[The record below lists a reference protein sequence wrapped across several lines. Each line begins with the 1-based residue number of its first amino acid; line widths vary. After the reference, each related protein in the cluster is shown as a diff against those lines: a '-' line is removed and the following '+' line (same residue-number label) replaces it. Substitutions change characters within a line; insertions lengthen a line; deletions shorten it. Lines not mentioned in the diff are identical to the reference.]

1 MTVAE
6 LYSQVSQ
13 LGFEDALEHDERF
26 YFAVNRALLQV
37 NSLRPATKSLLINHH
52 PIENMLKSSS
62 FKPIS
67 RVKDITF
74 EAVGAKAYYFEA
86 DGNGV
91 VNIEKYNESNKAW
104 DILSRKTLESKG
116 FIPYRNFIKKEN
128 VEGFAEGR
136 VRLRFSGEFIYSI
149 RNVAMYEHLY
159 SNNVED
165 IPSYEPFH
173 RYDMTKYAD
182 DFIGF
187 AETPVFVDGEN
198 LHLNQDYDIES
209 ASILLLPFDK
219 QGAYKVIYKCRP
231 KAIECEGNAIEDT
244 TSIDLDEELCYALP
258 NLVAAYI
265 WAEDEPSLAEYYLTL
280 YRERA
285 AEIVATTKNT
295 SPVIY
300 KSCNGW

>member
-1 MTVAE
+1 MTVGE

-13 LGFEDALEHDERF
+13 LGFEDALEHDDRF

-37 NSLRPATKSLLINHH
+37 NSLRPATKTLLINHN
-52 PIENMLKSSS
+52 PIKNMLRSSS
-62 FKPIS
+62 FNPIS

-74 EAVGAKAYYFEA
+74 ESEGAKAYYFEA

-91 VNIEKYNESNKAW
+91 LYVETYVEGTWK
-104 DILSRKTLESKG
+104 ILSIKTLESKG
-116 FIPYRNFIKKEN
+116 FVPYKALIRDGEAFVNG
-128 VEGFAEGR
+128 V
-136 VRLRFSGEFIYSI
+136 VRLRFSGEYFYSI
-149 RNVAMYEHLY
+149 RNIALYEYLY
-159 SNNVED
+159 SDKETD
-165 IPSYEPFH
+165 IPSFEPFK
-173 RYDMTKYAD
+173 RYDMTEYTD

-187 AETPVFVDGEN
+187 AESPILVDGEN
-198 LHLNQDYDIES
+198 LHINQDYDIES
-209 ASILLLPFDK
+209 ASILLLPYDK
-219 QGAYKVIYKCRP
+219 QGAYKVIYKRRP
-231 KAIECEGNAIEDT
+231 KAIKNEGNVVEDLT
-244 TSIDLDEELCYALP
+244 PIDLDEELCYALP

-265 WAEDEPSLAEYYLTL
+265 WAEDEPSLAEYYLAL

>member
-1 MTVAE
+1 MTVGE

-13 LGFEDALEHDERF
+13 LGFEDALEHDDRF
-26 YFAVNRALLQV
+26 YFAANRALLQV

-52 PIENMLKSSS
+52 PLKNMVKSAS

-67 RVKDITF
+67 RVSEITF

-86 DGNGV
+86 DGNGIV
-91 VNIEKYNESNKAW
+91 HVERYEDGQWLIVSIRELN
-104 DILSRKTLESKG
+104 SKG
-116 FIPYRNFIKKEN
+116 FVPYKDFIKVGPDFVSGK
-128 VEGFAEGR
+128 
-136 VRLRFSGEFIYSI
+136 VRLRFGGEFIYSLRNI
-149 RNVAMYEHLY
+149 ALYESLYSGNVA
-159 SNNVED
+159 D
-165 IPSYEPFH
+165 IPSYEAYS
-173 RYDMTKYAD
+173 RYDMREYAN

-187 AETPVFVDGEN
+187 AESPVFADGEN

-209 ASILLLPFDK
+209 TSVLLLPYDK
-219 QGAYKVIYKCRP
+219 EGAYKVIYKRRP
-231 KAIECEGNAIEDT
+231 NEIKNVGNASED
-244 TSIDLDEELCYALP
+244 SAIIDLDDELSYALP

-285 AEIVATTKNT
+285 AEIVATTKNA